1 MFIDDA
7 LKQGHERVYQTT
19 LKKFIRGS
27 FENIAPGSTGY
38 ERARTVFLRLIT
50 LLNDMSDRRHI
61 GSFMKNATEE
71 SLLDLA

>member
-7 LKQGHERVYQTT
+7 LKQGHKRVYQTT
-19 LKKFIRGS
+19 LKKFIRGI
-27 FENIAPGSTGY
+27 FENVSFASLSY

-50 LLNDMSDRRHI
+50 LLNDMSSIGHI

-71 SLLDLA
+71 SLPDLA